1 MKAHLKTLDQ
11 ANINAP
17 LLREFLIKD
26 LTEASIIAISE
37 KIAQLHNQIQVLSK
51 IQMQLINRPKR
62 EEIAKDFIIDHKK
75 EEVID
80 PREDLHNDL
89 IAALNHEDG
98 E

>member
-17 LLREFLIKD
+17 LLREFLTKD
-26 LTEASIIAISE
+26 LTEASIIAIDE
-37 KIAQLHNQIQVLSK
+37 KIKQLYAQIRVLADIKVHLMKS
-51 IQMQLINRPKR
+51 Q
-62 EEIAKDFIIDHKK
+62 KDDIIDYK
-75 EEVID
+75 
-80 PREDLHNDL
+80 EDLHNDL